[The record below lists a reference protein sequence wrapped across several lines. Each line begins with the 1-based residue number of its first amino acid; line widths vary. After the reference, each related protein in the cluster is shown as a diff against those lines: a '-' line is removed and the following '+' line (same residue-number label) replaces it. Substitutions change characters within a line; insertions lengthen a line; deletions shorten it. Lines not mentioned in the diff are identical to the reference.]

1 MTLKWLIFLRSAQKT
16 GSKAIEEEHYYD
28 DLMNEM
34 MEGDHHS
41 PFLFSLEHGL
51 KYTRFRDYCSLK
63 YTRFRD
69 YSVIKV
75 ANSIGEYWR
84 TNYCANEH
92 MLMFRY

>member
-1 MTLKWLIFLRSAQKT
+1 MADLLEKCAENRII
-16 GSKAIEEEHYYD
+16 KAIEEEHYYD

-75 ANSIGEYWR
+75 ANSIGELLAYQLW
-84 TNYCANEH
+84 CE
-92 MLMFRY
+92 